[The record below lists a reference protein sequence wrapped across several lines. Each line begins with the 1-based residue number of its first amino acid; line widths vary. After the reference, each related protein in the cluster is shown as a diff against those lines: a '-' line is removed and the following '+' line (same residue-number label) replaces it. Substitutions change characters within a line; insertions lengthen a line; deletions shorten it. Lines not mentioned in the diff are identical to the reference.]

1 MFFNFSLTSIIDC
14 TFIDRDTSTQSFS
27 TGFILRVFFKRN
39 FCIGDISISKDFSN
53 MKYAWRNVTL
63 RKHTARYDA
72 LFVDRYTWTAF
83 RVYDFARLTCLV
95 VNKNRGQISAIM
107 IDKEKK
113 RKEKNFSSLRIRIF
127 TIFARNKFVKKLL
140 DRKII
145 RYAIESSS
153 ISIYLRF
160 LFPRDSNITRSRW
173 TNRKN
178 MGKIKK

>member
-53 MKYAWRNVTL
+53 MKYVWRNVTL
-63 RKHTARYDA
+63 RKRRDTTLYSLIDTLGQ
-72 LFVDRYTWTAF
+72 LFAF
-83 RVYDFARLTCLV
+83 YDFARLTCLV

-127 TIFARNKFVKKLL
+127 TIFARNKFVKKN
-140 DRKII
+140 
-145 RYAIESSS
+145 YSIE
-153 ISIYLRF
+153 R
-160 LFPRDSNITRSRW
+160 LFDMRSNHRVFQFTYDFYFHEIQ
-173 TNRKN
+173 
-178 MGKIKK
+178 I